1 MAGSGQAE
9 SWLQDRKNHCQL
21 SIIVNSSNK
30 MATLQSQLAF
40 SLQKIKDL
48 GYKLT
53 PQRIEILETVIESDS
68 PLTVQ
73 EIHAAIKER
82 HPHVSL
88 DTVYRNLSTLTE
100 AGLVGQINLQSRDSA
115 RFEFQGKH
123 HHHHA
128 ICLSCKQS
136 FCLEHCDVSGAF
148 KHQMENAGF
157 KPVTHIFEVYG
168 YCEDCQ
174 KKLAD

>member
-1 MAGSGQAE
+1 MAFPVDSFRKMPGQ
-9 SWLQDRKNHCQL
+9 
-21 SIIVNSSNK
+21 
-30 MATLQSQLAF
+30 QSELAF

-53 PQRIEILETVIESDS
+53 PQRIEILETIIGSEI
-68 PLTVQ
+68 PLSVQ
-73 EIHAAIKER
+73 EIHAAIKEK

-88 DTVYRNLSTLTE
+88 DTIYRNLSTLTE
-100 AGLVGQINLQSRDSA
+100 AGLVGQINLQSRESA

-136 FCLEHCDVSGAF
+136 FCLDHCDVSGAF
-148 KHQMENAGF
+148 KEQMDREHF

-174 KKLAD
+174 KKMASSD